1 MSVNPLLHLDKV
13 FEESAISR
21 TIKRIRSVR
30 DTDDLVTHPLKRVI
44 LRAYGQDLAG
54 YIAAEVVAGSYTP
67 GSAYP
72 CTVAKRAGGYR
83 DLVFPSLV
91 DSIVARHAIDV
102 LEPQITEDDN
112 DRAFCGRSH
121 ANATRDIGDYE
132 RWFQVWRDYTSSIA
146 CACEEKGY
154 AYVFETD
161 VASFFPSVDRERARS
176 ALESKTGAPSGIIDL
191 LFHCLEAWLVR
202 RSYLKGPGL
211 PIDAHDI
218 SRLIA
223 HNFLKTVD
231 AQFPDAPD
239 QQYLRFVDDTAIFV
253 RNKRSANRV
262 KEQHYAALTQIG
274 LGPNS
279 AKTAIISI
287 DQYEKHRHVQIN
299 RDIDTLSKRFSERD
313 FSTLVTRWYRRR
325 KTAVNWSRV
334 AKRLYTLA
342 RNMGSP
348 RMRRLAISDLQRGP
362 DITDHVLR
370 YLSSKKITRAELS
383 KLLDLWKD
391 PEVDSEKLIGLS
403 RFLCDA
409 EFSSGDSSGVLASFA
424 TARIC
429 RSDSRPG
436 ASYARALLVLILFKH
451 GNRRQRDLVFKW
463 GMATRITDSQI
474 RHHFLY
480 IFTATGDLDEDSL
493 NKMRPIRDS
502 DVELTFRIC
511 NDAKMGSLKEHAALL
526 KACVSTRGGI
536 KLIEARY
543 LPFVENVLSND
554 QWRNENENWIRQQ
567 LYPRGNRPPISD
579 QVVVRFLGRILQ
591 SITA

>member
-1 MSVNPLLHLDKV
+1 M

-21 TIKRIRSVR
+21 TIKRIRSAR

-54 YIAAEVVAGSYTP
+54 YLAAEVLAGSYTP

-102 LEPQITEDDN
+102 LEPQITKDDN

-121 ANATRDIGDYE
+121 ANANRDIGDYE

-146 CACEEKGY
+146 RACEEKGY

-176 ALESKTGAPSGIIDL
+176 ALESRTGAPSGIIDL

-211 PIDAHDI
+211 PIDTHDI
-218 SRLIA
+218 SRLVA

-239 QQYLRFVDDTAIFV
+239 RQYLRFVDDTAIFV
-253 RNKRSANRV
+253 RDKRSANRV
-262 KEQHYAALTQIG
+262 KGKHYAALTQIG
-274 LGPNS
+274 LGPNA
-279 AKTAIISI
+279 AKTAIIPI
-287 DQYEKHRHVQIN
+287 EQYEKHRHVQIN
-299 RDIDTLSKRFSERD
+299 RDIDVLRQRFSERD

-342 RNMGSP
+342 RNRDSP
-348 RMRRLAISDLQRGP
+348 RMRRLAISDLQRSP
-362 DITDHVLR
+362 DINDHVLR
-370 YLSSKKITRAELS
+370 YLSSKRITRTELS
-383 KLLDLWKD
+383 KLLNLWKD
-391 PEVDSEKLIGLS
+391 PEVDSEQLIGLS

-409 EFSSGDSSGVLASFA
+409 EFSSSDSSGVLASFA

-429 RSDSRPG
+429 RSDNRPG
-436 ASYARALLVLILFKH
+436 ASYARALLVLTLFKH
-451 GNRRQRDLVFKW
+451 GIRRQRELVFRW
-463 GMATRITDSQI
+463 GMSTRITDSQI
-474 RHHFLY
+474 RHYFLY

-502 DVELTFRIC
+502 DVELTFRVC
-511 NDAKMGSLKEHAALL
+511 NDAKAGSLKEHTALL
-526 KACVSTRGGI
+526 KACVSSRGRT
-536 KLIEARY
+536 KVIEARY

-554 QWRNENENWIRQQ
+554 QWRNENENWIKQQ
-567 LYPRGNRPPISD
+567 LYPGGNRSRISD
-579 QVVVRFLGRILQ
+579 PVVVQFLGRILQ

>member
-1 MSVNPLLHLDKV
+1 M
-13 FEESAISR
+13 
-21 TIKRIRSVR
+21 RSVR

-44 LRAYGQDLAG
+44 LRTYGQDLAS
-54 YIAAEVVAGSYTP
+54 YLAAEVVAGSYTP
-67 GSAYP
+67 GSAYL
-72 CTVAKRAGGYR
+72 CTVAKRSGGYR

-102 LEPQITEDDN
+102 LEPQITMDDN

-121 ANATRDIGDYE
+121 ANANRDIGDYE

-146 CACEEKGY
+146 RACEEKGY

-161 VASFFPSVDRERARS
+161 VASFFPSVDRERARR
-176 ALESKTGAPSGIIDL
+176 ALESRTDAPSGVIDL

-202 RSYLKGPGL
+202 RAYLKGPGL
-211 PIDAHDI
+211 PIDSHDI

-253 RNKRSANRV
+253 RDKRSANRV
-262 KEQHYAALTQIG
+262 KSRHYAALTQIG
-274 LGPNS
+274 LGPN
-279 AKTAIISI
+279 AEKTAIIPI

-299 RDIDTLSKRFSERD
+299 RDIDNLSQRFSEPD

-342 RNMGSP
+342 RNKNSP
-348 RMRRLAISDLQRGP
+348 RMRRIAMNDLQRNP
-362 DITDHVLR
+362 DIIDHVLR
-370 YLSSKKITRAELS
+370 YLLSKKITRTELS
-383 KLLDLWKD
+383 RLLDLWKD
-391 PEVDSEKLIGLS
+391 PEVDSEQLIGLS

-409 EFSSGDSSGVLASFA
+409 EFSSGDSSAVLARFA
-424 TARIC
+424 TARIW
-429 RSDSRPG
+429 RSDGRPG
-436 ASYARALLVLILFKH
+436 ASYARALLLLILFKH
-451 GNRRQRDLVFKW
+451 GDRRQRDRVFKE
-463 GMATRITDSQI
+463 GMLARITDPQI

-480 IFTATGDLDEDSL
+480 IFTATGDLDEHSL

-502 DVELTFRIC
+502 DVELTFRVC
-511 NDAKMGSLKEHAALL
+511 NDAKAGALKQHTALL
-526 KACVSTRGGI
+526 NACVRNRGGT
-536 KLIEARY
+536 KVIEARY
-543 LPFVENVLSND
+543 LPFIENVLSND
-554 QWRNENENWIRQQ
+554 QWRNENENWIKQL
-567 LYPRGNRPPISD
+567 LYPSSSRARISD
-579 QVVVRFLGRILQ
+579 PVVVRFLDRILQ

>member
-1 MSVNPLLHLDKV
+1 MNVNPLLHLDKV
-13 FEESAISR
+13 FKESAISR
-21 TIKRIRSVR
+21 TIKRIRSAR
-30 DTDDLVTHPLKRVI
+30 DTDDLVFHPLKRVI

-54 YIAAEVVAGSYTP
+54 YLAAEVVAGSYTP
-67 GSAYP
+67 GRAYP

-91 DSIVARHAIDV
+91 DSIVARHTIDV
-102 LEPQITEDDN
+102 LEPQITKDDKN
-112 DRAFCGRSH
+112 RAFCGRSH
-121 ANATRDIGDYE
+121 ANANRDIGDYE

-146 CACEEKGY
+146 RACEEKGY

-176 ALESKTGAPSGIIDL
+176 ALESRTGAPSGIIDL
-191 LFHCLEAWLVR
+191 LFHFLEAWLVR
-202 RSYLKGPGL
+202 RFYVKGLGL
-211 PIDAHDI
+211 PIDPHDI
-218 SRLIA
+218 SRLVA

-253 RNKRSANRV
+253 RDKRSANRV
-262 KEQHYAALTQIG
+262 RGRHYGALTQIG

-279 AKTAIISI
+279 AKTAIIPI

-299 RDIDTLSKRFSERD
+299 RDVDTLSKCFSERD
-313 FSTLVTRWYRRR
+313 FSAVVSRWYRRR

-342 RNMGSP
+342 RSRDSP
-348 RMRRLAISDLQRGP
+348 RLRRLAFSDLERSP

-370 YLSSKKITRAELS
+370 YLSIKKITRTELS
-383 KLLDLWKD
+383 KLLNLWKD
-391 PEVDSEKLIGLS
+391 PEVDSERLISLS

-409 EFSSGDSSGVLASFA
+409 EFSSSDSSGVLASFA

-429 RSDSRPG
+429 RSDSRAG
-436 ASYARALLVLILFKH
+436 APYARALLFLVLFKH
-451 GNRRQRDLVFKW
+451 GDRRQRDRVFKW
-463 GMATRITDSQI
+463 GMSTRIADSQI
-474 RHHFLY
+474 RHYFLY
-480 IFTATGDLDEDSL
+480 IFVATGDLDEVSL

-511 NDAKMGSLKEHAALL
+511 NDAKSGSLNEHTVLL
-526 KACVSTRGGI
+526 NACISTRGRT
-536 KLIEARY
+536 KFIEARY
-543 LPFVENVLSND
+543 LPFIENVLSNAH
-554 QWRNENENWIRQQ
+554 WRNDNENWIKQQ
-567 LYPRGNRPPISD
+567 IHAQGNRSRISD
-579 QVVVRFLGRILQ
+579 QVVVRFLDRILQ
-591 SITA
+591 FITA